1 MKKSI
6 VTVIAAI
13 VLLSG
18 CASSSQ
24 QTTSQACLD
33 ALDDADHLIGVSV
46 ELTDIMVDVLDS
58 VASLDI
64 RGIDRSSDIDALTRQ
79 VERSTY
85 AKNRDKCK
93 AGA

>member
-6 VTVIAAI
+6 VTVITA
-13 VLLSG
+13 VLLLSG
-18 CASSSQ
+18 CGASQ

-64 RGIDRSSDIDALTRQ
+64 RGIDRSSDINALTRQ

-85 AKNRDKCK
+85 AKNRDACK